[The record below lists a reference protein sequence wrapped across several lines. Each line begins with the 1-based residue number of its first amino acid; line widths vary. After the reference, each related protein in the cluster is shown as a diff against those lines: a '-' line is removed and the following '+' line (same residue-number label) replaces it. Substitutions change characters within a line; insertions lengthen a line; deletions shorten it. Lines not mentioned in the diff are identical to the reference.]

1 MKRTKCFNNE
11 KDLKIMK
18 EDNNK
23 EKVKE
28 DKKKNNEKYNQKIG
42 IKNTKDLSNLDY
54 IEKDVKGYENFYLGY
69 CHIITGVMKN
79 SLMNSVN

>member
-11 KDLKIMK
+11 EDLKIMK
-18 EDNNK
+18 EEKNK

-28 DKKKNNEKYNQKIG
+28 YKKKNNEKCNQKIE
-42 IKNTKDLSNLDY
+42 IKNTKDMSYMDY
-54 IEKDVKGYENFYLGY
+54 IEKNVKGYGNFYLGY

-79 SLMNSVN
+79 SLMNTFN